1 MSEIPNKEG
10 HDVRFLT
17 FNVNGIRTLFHY
29 HPFSSMNSSLSHV
42 FDYFQSDIIT
52 FQELKT
58 DALSLTK
65 WGKVNGFHSFISL
78 PLKRKG
84 YSGVGCWVRIPKPG
98 DSLSSVIQVTKAE
111 EGVTGYL
118 QVRAGKSNTRYRDN
132 RAIGIG
138 GYEGLGIE
146 DEADA
151 LNIDSEGRCVMV
163 ELICNMVIISTY
175 CPANSSQT
183 DEGEEIRIKF
193 LKVLFRRIRNLQA
206 LGKKVVLMGDIN
218 VCRDLIDHAEALK
231 EAHIFVTDL
240 TKGTQVEQTYS
251 ASVKDF
257 IFAPSRPARRLLNE
271 MLTDSVL
278 KPLAES
284 GSLIDTT
291 RCIQGRD
298 RMKMYTVW
306 NTLRNSRP
314 VNFGSRIDY
323 ILLTASLEKDLKKAD
338 IWPRVMGSD
347 HCPVFADIQLHNEAK
362 LVTREPNSVPPF
374 EARYRHNL
382 NHRDILSMFS
392 KPVKSNSKESTVLEQ
407 SSSRVQ
413 KNTSA
418 QAQTRLRPTSTI
430 HRSVNAH
437 EGGAKSAKNAGS
449 SSIKKPDSFFQM
461 LNGMLDKPPMCK
473 HNENAIL
480 RTSKTKNNPGK
491 KFWACARP
499 SGGEND
505 KEASCSFF
513 QWK

>member
-29 HPFSSMNSSLSHV
+29 HPFSSMNSSLSQV
-42 FDYFQSDIIT
+42 FEYFQSDIIT

-58 DALSLTK
+58 DTLSLSK
-65 WGKVNGFHSFISL
+65 WGKVDGFHSFISL

-84 YSGVGCWVRIPKPG
+84 YAGVGCWVRIPKPG
-98 DSLSSVIQVTKAE
+98 DSMFSALQVTKAE
-111 EGVTGYL
+111 EGITGYL
-118 QVRAGKSNTRYRDN
+118 QVRVGKTATKYRDN
-132 RAIGIG
+132 QAVGIG
-138 GYEGLGIE
+138 GYEALGIE

-151 LNIDSEGRCVMV
+151 LSIDSEGRCVMV
-163 ELICNMVIISTY
+163 ELKCNMVVISTY
-175 CPANSSQT
+175 CPANSSLT
-183 DEGEEIRIKF
+183 DEGEEMRIRF

-206 LGKKVVLMGDIN
+206 LGKRVVLMGDIN

-231 EAHIFVTDL
+231 ETHIFVTDL

-251 ASVKDF
+251 AFVKDF

-271 MLTDSVL
+271 MLADSVL
-278 KPLAES
+278 KPFAES

-291 RCIQGRD
+291 RYIQGRD

-314 VNFGSRIDY
+314 VNYGSRIDY
-323 ILLTASLEKDLKKAD
+323 ILATAGLKNDLKKAD
-338 IWPRVMGSD
+338 IWPKIMGSD
-347 HCPVFADIQLHNEAK
+347 HCPVFADIQLHYEAEGDPGDPC
-362 LVTREPNSVPPF
+362 LAPPF
-374 EARYRHNL
+374 EAKYRHNL

-392 KPVKSNSKESTVLEQ
+392 RPTKSNLKDSNNFGPGPY
-407 SSSRVQ
+407 RVQ

-418 QAQTRLRPTSTI
+418 TAQARLLSTSSI
-430 HRSVNAH
+430 HRSIISN
-437 EGGAKSAKNAGS
+437 ESRTKNAGS
-449 SSIKKPDSFFQM
+449 SSIKKPEPFFQM
-461 LNGMLDKPPMCK
+461 LNGMLDKPPLCK

-480 RTSKTKNNPGK
+480 RTSKTKDNPGK

-499 SGGEND
+499 TGDENN